1 MTGSPFKSSIP
12 YSPVLRRAAAKA
24 SGMTAVAL
32 SFAALA
38 TGTWAQVP
46 DSVDPGKIEQRF
58 EERITPPPPPSAA
71 PAIRDQRAPKGVSA
85 EAAKKKF
92 TLKAVEIK
100 GATVYSQEA
109 LRGLYA
115 DKLGQSVTLI
125 DAQAIADK
133 ITAKYRGDEYIL
145 SQALVDPKV
154 EGGKLRIRVA
164 EGYIHDVRFEG
175 EIAQSGQRDLL
186 ARYAGKIKAD
196 RPLKASTLER
206 YLLLMDDLPGATAK
220 GLVRPSTQPGAA
232 DLVVTMKHE
241 KWNGS
246 LSSDNRGTEFIGPFQ
261 HSATLAGNSL
271 LGLYERTLLRFVA
284 ASPVRELRFFDIQHE
299 QQIGGEGTRLL
310 FTYGHT
316 ETRPG
321 ETLKALDIEGSSDFF
336 QVRVAHPF
344 LRARK
349 ENLTG
354 RLSFDARN
362 SETDLFHNV
371 DFTEDRLRILRAG
384 ASYDFADRF
393 KGVTLLE
400 GMLSQGLDILGATD
414 TKGTRRSRSDGEAD
428 ATKLNAE
435 ITRVQNLPRGF
446 SILTA
451 VTGQYAL
458 DPLLAAEE
466 FSLGGI
472 GFGQAYDP
480 AELSGDH
487 GAAAKIELRY
497 GQALGDPYLASYQV
511 FSYYDIGSVWEKDAA
526 AGVDERSSLA
536 SVGLGVRLNFNPN
549 LSGTAEVGVPLT
561 KDLGSDPDDN
571 DPRLFFSLTGRF

>member
-1 MTGSPFKSSIP
+1 MIGLAPLTSSAI
-12 YSPVLRRAAAKA
+12 RQRARAHGAAWA
-24 SGMTAVAL
+24 MSLFCTAL
-32 SFAALA
+32 
-38 TGTWAQVP
+38 GTNSAFAQVP
-46 DSVDPGKIEQRF
+46 TAVDPGKIEQRF
-58 EERITPPPPPSAA
+58 DERITPPVQPSDA
-71 PAIRDQRAPKGVSA
+71 PAVRDQRAPKGVSA

-92 TLKAVEIK
+92 TLKEVEIE
-100 GATVYSQEA
+100 GATVYSREE
-109 LRGLYA
+109 LRGFYA

-145 SQALVDPKV
+145 SQALVDSKV
-154 EGGKLRIRVA
+154 QGGKLRIRVA
-164 EGYIHDVRFEG
+164 EGYIHIVRFEG
-175 EIAQSGQRDLL
+175 DVAQSGQRDLL
-186 ARYAGKIKAD
+186 ARYAEKIKAS

-220 GLVRPSTQPGAA
+220 GLVHPSAQPGAA

-261 HSATLAGNSL
+261 HSATLAGNSV
-271 LGLYERTLLRFVA
+271 LGLYERTLLRFVTT
-284 ASPVRELRFFDIQHE
+284 SPVKELRFFDIQHE
-299 QQIGGEGTRLL
+299 EQIGGEGTRLL

-321 ETLKALDIEGSSDFF
+321 ETLKALDIEGSSDFL
-336 QVRVAHPF
+336 QIRVAHPF

-354 RLSFDARN
+354 RLSFEARN

-371 DFTEDRLRILRAG
+371 DFTEDRLRIVRAG
-384 ASYDFADRF
+384 ASYDFADRL

-400 GMLSQGLDILGATD
+400 GQVSQGLDILGATD
-414 TKGTRRSRSDGEAD
+414 TQGTRRSRSDGEAD

-435 ITRVQNLPRGF
+435 VTRVQNLPRGF
-446 SILTA
+446 SVLTA
-451 VTGQYAL
+451 ATAQYAL
-458 DPLLAAEE
+458 DPLLASEE
-466 FSLGGI
+466 FSLGGP

-511 FSYYDIGSVWEKDAA
+511 FGYYDIGSVWEKDAA
-526 AGVDERSSLA
+526 AGVDDRSSLA
-536 SVGLGVRLNFNPN
+536 STGLGVRLNFSPN

-561 KDLGSDPDDN
+561 KDLSGDPDDN